1 MIRKA
6 IADQG
11 VRTVE
16 SGVDPSIVP
25 IEDRQAGD
33 EGIDVVRFDSV
44 QDQKE
49 PLDPPQPSGAED
61 GRATAIETSPVHPRS
76 RASDV

>member
-6 IADQG
+6 LADRG

-16 SGVDPSIVP
+16 SGVDPSLVP
-25 IEDRQAGD
+25 IEDRQFGD
-33 EGIDVVRFDSV
+33 EGIDDVRSDST
-44 QDQKE
+44 QEQKQ
-49 PLDPPQPSGAED
+49 PLDPPQVSGAED
-61 GRATAIETSPVHPRS
+61 GRATEIETSPEHPRS

>member
-1 MIRKA
+1 MFRKA

-25 IEDRQAGD
+25 VEDQAAGD

-49 PLDPPQPSGAED
+49 PLDPPQQKGIGD
-61 GRATAIETSPVHPRS
+61 KPR
-76 RASDV
+76 